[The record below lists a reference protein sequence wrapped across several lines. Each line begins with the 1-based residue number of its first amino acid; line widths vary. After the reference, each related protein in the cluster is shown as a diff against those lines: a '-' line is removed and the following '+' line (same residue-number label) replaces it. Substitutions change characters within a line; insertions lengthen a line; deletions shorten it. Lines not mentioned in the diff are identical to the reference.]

1 MELPS
6 SVVACHG
13 WSGSVLGVGFAGSAV
28 VHSTGGVSPLA
39 GTVVLGPR
47 KGRVENHEEIGCH
60 NLPLV
65 VIGTFAL
72 RFGWYGFEPG
82 STLGTRDGT
91 TEAMATQ
98 VAMTA
103 LGAAACGIMVFL
115 LRCAIMRN
123 YDVGGLCTCILGG
136 LVSITL
142 GCGDMECGSAVAI
155 GANVEPSHLDEASEL
170 DVCDDGPRG
179 AVPTI
184 EYLHDCLQLAK
195 LEQNIAWHVS
205 MVVPVV
211 MLVICAF
218 CMQLMCWD
226 MPTAHN
232 HDPAV
237 IGNTQRPSMWDYVDM
252 LRDVR
257 VVVMICLCYACFSTE
272 LAKNKHL
279 VMHSRTYSQLD
290 ASDASAFSSPS
301 ASSTL
306 ACPAAFGLSLLLAL
320 CADGSGH
327 FLWYGAFCEPAG

>member
-13 WSGSVLGVGFAGSAV
+13 WSDSVLGVDFAGSAV
-28 VHSTGGVSPLA
+28 VHSKGGVSPLA

-47 KGRVENHEEIGCH
+47 KGRVENPEEIGCH

-72 RFGWYGFEPG
+72 CFGWYGFEPG

-155 GANVEPSHLDEASEL
+155 GANVEPSHLDEACEL
-170 DVCDDGPRG
+170 DVGDNGPRG

-184 EYLHDCLQLAK
+184 EYLHDCLQFVKVGA
-195 LEQNIAWHVS
+195 EY
-205 MVVPVV
+205 
-211 MLVICAF
+211 
-218 CMQLMCWD
+218 
-226 MPTAHN
+226 
-232 HDPAV
+232 
-237 IGNTQRPSMWDYVDM
+237 R
-252 LRDVR
+252 
-257 VVVMICLCYACFSTE
+257 
-272 LAKNKHL
+272 
-279 VMHSRTYSQLD
+279 
-290 ASDASAFSSPS
+290 
-301 ASSTL
+301 L
-306 ACPAAFGLSLLLAL
+306 ACL
-320 CADGSGH
+320 DGGASGH
-327 FLWYGAFCEPAG
+327 VRDMCLLHEAYVLGYAYGTQPRSDRDRQYTKALDVGLCRHAAGRSCCGHDLPMLCVF